1 MKENLN
7 IFGFCI
13 VSQTKQTVRVC
24 HLVQFIQVTD
34 KINTFNQQHK
44 TIISSWSSIKIF
56 FFLNLQEAAKIV
68 CGGGKT
74 ICFSF
79 EIVITF
85 GSI

>member
-1 MKENLN
+1 MMENLN

-44 TIISSWSSIKIF
+44 TIISSRSSIKIF
-56 FFLNLQEAAKIV
+56 FFLTYRKQPKLCVAGAKQFASHL
-68 CGGGKT
+68 KL
-74 ICFSF
+74 
-79 EIVITF
+79 
-85 GSI
+85 